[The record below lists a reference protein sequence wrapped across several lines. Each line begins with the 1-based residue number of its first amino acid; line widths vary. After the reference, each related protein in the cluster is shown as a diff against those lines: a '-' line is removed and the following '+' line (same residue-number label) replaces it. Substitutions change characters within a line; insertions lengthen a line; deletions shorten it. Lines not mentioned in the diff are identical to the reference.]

1 MNKNQEILPMLHSYF
16 EKDGHKYTI
25 KCNKIQNRYLS
36 VLEIIFLKKI
46 FFKFFSPQFIMFSNC
61 FFHFLN
67 YITILSAIGTGIA
80 DSIFLVFFI
89 FIGVG

>member
-1 MNKNQEILPMLHSYF
+1 
-16 EKDGHKYTI
+16 
-25 KCNKIQNRYLS
+25 
-36 VLEIIFLKKI
+36 
-46 FFKFFSPQFIMFSNC
+46 MFSNC